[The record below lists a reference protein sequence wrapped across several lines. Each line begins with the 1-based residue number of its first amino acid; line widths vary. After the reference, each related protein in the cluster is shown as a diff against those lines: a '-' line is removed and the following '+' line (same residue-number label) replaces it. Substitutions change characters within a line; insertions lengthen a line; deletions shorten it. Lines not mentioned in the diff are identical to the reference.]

1 MKILRLYLDKD
12 AEEIWLNELVGK
24 GWALSNFFFGVYTFE
39 RCEENEFIYKIDL
52 MDSFSGT
59 KSSMDYIKFV
69 EETGAEYV
77 SSWGRWVFF
86 RKPAIEGPF
95 ELYTDVDSQIK
106 VYEKIRNM
114 LGIVAIFEFV
124 IGFSQLHNL
133 GQYGA
138 GIGYYSLT
146 GVIFFLG
153 GAIGFAALK
162 AHHKINSL
170 RKQKVI

>member
-1 MKILRLYLDKD
+1 MKIFKLYLDKD
-12 AEEIWLNELVGK
+12 IEEIWLNEMSSK

-39 RCEENEFIYKIDL
+39 RCEENEFLYKIDL
-52 MDSFSGT
+52 MDNFSGT

-69 EETGAEYV
+69 EETGAEYI

-86 RKPAIEGPF
+86 RKPASEGPF

-106 VYEKIRNM
+106 LYQKIRNM
-114 LGIVAIFEFV
+114 MGIAAVAEFA

-133 GQYGA
+133 NQFNA
-138 GIGYYSLT
+138 GIGYYSIV
-146 GVIFFLG
+146 GVLFFIG
-153 GAIGFAALK
+153 GGIGFAALK
-162 AHHKINSL
+162 AHQKINSL